1 MTIID
6 IFFGIVAIYG
16 FYKGFS
22 QGIIRTVFTIVSV
35 LIGIIAAV
43 KFGPDMASLLESL
56 FSSDYA
62 LVFLAGT
69 LLTFVLTMI
78 LIRLLASSLEKILES
93 ANINILNQALGGFVV
108 ASLFIAMYSVLVLF
122 ADRSRLISE
131 ETKQSSLTYE
141 LLIPFPGKIL
151 NAGRR
156 LQPTF
161 EEFWDH
167 SLDFIDRMDK
177 DVSVERQETD
187 QVYDIEDENNTDY
200 TPPQRRPVRNT
211 DE

>member
-22 QGIIRTVFTIVSV
+22 QGIIRTVFTIISV
-35 LIGIIAAV
+35 LIGIIVAV
-43 KFGPDMASLLESL
+43 KFGPDMTTLLESL

-62 LVFLAGT
+62 LMFLAGT

-78 LIRLLASSLEKILES
+78 TIRLFASTLEKALES
-93 ANINILNQALGGFVV
+93 ANINIINQAIGGFVL
-108 ASLFIAMYSVLVLF
+108 ATLMIALYSVLVLF

-131 ETKQSSLTYE
+131 ETKQETLTYN
-141 LLIPFPGKIL
+141 LLMQFPGKIMS
-151 NAGRR
+151 AGRY

-161 EEFWDH
+161 EEFWDR
-167 SLDFIDRMDK
+167 SLDFIDRVDK
-177 DVSVERQETD
+177 DAAVERQETD
-187 QVYDIEDENNTDY
+187 QVYDIDDPNNT
-200 TPPQRRPVRNT
+200 PKSPQRRPVRN
-211 DE
+211 DGE

>member
-22 QGIIRTVFTIVSV
+22 QGIIRTVFTVISI

-43 KFGPDMASLLESL
+43 KFGPDMANLLESL

-78 LIRLLASSLEKILES
+78 LIRFLARGLENILES
-93 ANINILNQALGGFVV
+93 ANINIINQALGGFVV
-108 ASLFIAMYSVLVLF
+108 ASLFIALYSVLVLF

-131 ETKQSSLTYE
+131 ETKQNSLTYE
-141 LLIPFPGKIL
+141 ILVPFPGKIL
-151 NAGRR
+151 SAARR

-167 SLDFIDRMDK
+167 SLDFIDRMDQ

-187 QVYDIEDENNTDY
+187 QVYDIEDPNNTDY
-200 TPPQRRPVRNT
+200 SPQKRPVRNT